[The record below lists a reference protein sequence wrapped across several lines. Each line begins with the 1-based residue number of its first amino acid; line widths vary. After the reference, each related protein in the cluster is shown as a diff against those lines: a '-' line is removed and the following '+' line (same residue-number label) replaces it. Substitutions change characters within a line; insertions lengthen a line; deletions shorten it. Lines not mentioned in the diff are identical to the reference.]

1 MSGYDP
7 KVTPWTVKAEPLPT
21 TSKVAQMAFL
31 LRFAILAPSTHNTQP
46 WKFAIGPIGHEDIFI
61 YADWSRWLNVADPDQ
76 RELHASI
83 GCALEN
89 LLIAAEHYGFA
100 HQVTYFPRPVDE
112 TLVAQVRLT
121 EGGAPSE
128 HRKGLFD
135 AIPARHTN
143 HKRYERRM
151 VDPYALAALR
161 SVVVEPE
168 MELFLSADD
177 ALRRQVDELVIQ
189 ADVRQFADAEFRRE
203 LAHWIGEGAY
213 GAPWLLAKLGE
224 IATRQLN
231 AGPLVAQRDADLLLS
246 APVFGVITT
255 PQNTPTLQVIAGQV
269 YERVHL
275 KATALGLSMQ
285 PMNQALQVPE
295 VKSRLVGVLPI
306 GPRSPQVLFR
316 LGYAEPE
323 AEHTPRRPLEAVLM

>member
-7 KVTPWTVKAEPLPT
+7 KVTPWAVKAEPLPT

-46 WKFAIGPIGHEDIFI
+46 WKFAIGPLGHEDIFI
-61 YADWSRWLNVADPDQ
+61 YADWSRWLNVADADQ
-76 RELHASI
+76 RELRLSL

-89 LLIAAEHYGFA
+89 LLVAAEHYGFA
-100 HQVTYFPRPVDE
+100 HQVRYFPRPVDE
-112 TLVAQVRLT
+112 TLVAQVRLS

-143 HKRYERRM
+143 HQRYARRM
-151 VDPYALAALR
+151 VEPHALAALQA
-161 SVVVEPE
+161 VVVEPGVR
-168 MELFLSADD
+168 LFLSADD
-177 ALRRQVDELVIQ
+177 ELRRRVDELTIE
-189 ADVRQFADAEFRRE
+189 ADLRQFADPEFRRE

-213 GAPWLLAKLGE
+213 GASWLLAKLGA

-231 AGPLVAQRDADLLLS
+231 PGPLAARRDAELLLS
-246 APVFGVITT
+246 APVFGVITAA
-255 PQNTPTLQVIAGQV
+255 PNTPTMQVIAGQA

-285 PMNQALQVPE
+285 PMNQALQVPA
-295 VKSRLVGVLPI
+295 VKARLTGALPL
-306 GPRSPQVLFR
+306 GPTAPQVLFR
-316 LGYAEPE
+316 LGYAQPE